1 LGLRAAARQGE
12 AKGVV
17 ELDRGGVEVGVQ
29 RRTGAYRQK
38 ENGGEVAPVE
48 VRPRGMVRELQW
60 SKGKLPKVLWWCGE
74 GWSGLP
80 MVDRRAPELEEMAV
94 VVLGV
99 PGNPRAE
106 TGMEWEER
114 EVVLLLNQKR

>member
-1 LGLRAAARQGE
+1 
-12 AKGVV
+12 
-17 ELDRGGVEVGVQ
+17 
-29 RRTGAYRQK
+29 
-38 ENGGEVAPVE
+38 VE

-60 SKGKLPKVLWWCGE
+60 SKGKLPKVLWWRGDD
-74 GWSGLP
+74 WRGLP
-80 MVDRRAPELEEMAV
+80 TANRRALEMEEMAA

-99 PGNPRAE
+99 PGNQRAE

>member
-1 LGLRAAARQGE
+1 
-12 AKGVV
+12 
-17 ELDRGGVEVGVQ
+17 LDRGGVEVGVR
-29 RRTGAYRQK
+29 RRTGDYRRK

-74 GWSGLP
+74 DWRRLP
-80 MVDRRAPELEEMAV
+80 TANRGAPEMEEMTAV
-94 VVLGV
+94 MLGV
-99 PGNPRAE
+99 PGNQRAE
-106 TGMEWEER
+106 TEMEWEER

>member
-1 LGLRAAARQGE
+1 LGFRAAAGQGE
-12 AKGVV
+12 ANGVV
-17 ELDRGGVEVGVQ
+17 ELDRGGVEVGVR
-29 RRTGAYRQK
+29 RRTGAYRRK

-48 VRPRGMVRELQW
+48 VRPRGMVRELQL

-74 GWSGLP
+74 DWSGLP
-80 MVDRRAPELEEMAV
+80 TANRRAPEMEEMAT

-99 PGNPRAE
+99 PGNQRAE

>member
-1 LGLRAAARQGE
+1 LGWRATAGQGE
-12 AKGVV
+12 ANGVV
-17 ELDRGGVEVGVQ
+17 ELDRGGVEVGV
-29 RRTGAYRQK
+29 RWRTGAYRRK

-74 GWSGLP
+74 DWRGLP
-80 MVDRRAPELEEMAV
+80 TANRRAPEMEEMAA

-99 PGNPRAE
+99 PGNQRAE

>member
-12 AKGVV
+12 ANGVV
-17 ELDRGGVEVGVQ
+17 ELDRGGVEVGVR
-29 RRTGAYRQK
+29 RRTGAYRRK

-74 GWSGLP
+74 DWSGLP
-80 MVDRRAPELEEMAV
+80 TADRRAPELEEMAA

-99 PGNPRAE
+99 LGNQRAE
-106 TGMEWEER
+106 TGMELEEG
-114 EVVLLLNQKR
+114 EVVLLLN